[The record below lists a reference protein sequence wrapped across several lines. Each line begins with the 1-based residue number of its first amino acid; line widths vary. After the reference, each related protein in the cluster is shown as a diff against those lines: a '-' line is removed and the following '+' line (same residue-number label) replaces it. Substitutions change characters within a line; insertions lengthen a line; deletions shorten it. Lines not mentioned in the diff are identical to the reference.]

1 MSPSKTI
8 LCIASYEKGHEFL
21 RQCKREGWRVI
32 LLTSK
37 SLQEKAQWPTESIDE
52 VFYIPDVKKQW
63 NMNDVILG
71 VSYMA
76 RTEQIDRIVALDDYD
91 VEKAA
96 SLREHLRLQGT
107 GETGARYFR
116 DKLAMR
122 RAAAAAGIAVP
133 NFVHIL
139 NYKRIQDFLDAVAPP
154 WVLKP
159 RLQAGAIGIKKIEDA
174 DQLWKMIEGLGD
186 EQSFYVLE
194 QYVPGNVHHVD
205 SILYDGQ
212 VLLATAH
219 EYAIPPMEV
228 AHQGRVFSTHTMI
241 RGTEA
246 EQALQKIN
254 RDLLNTVGLKQGVS
268 HTEFIKGSEDGKFYF
283 LETSARVGGAHIV
296 ELVEASTGLNLWAE
310 WAKIETLLEGEKY
323 ELPPHRSDYGGLMV
337 SLAKQEW
344 PDLSAYD
351 APEVSWK
358 LKKKNHAGIIVC
370 SPDYDRVTQLLG
382 EYTQRFYKDFFAS
395 APPKQEPGD

>member
-1 MSPSKTI
+1 MSLSKTI

-37 SLQEKAQWPTESIDE
+37 SLQEKANWPTESVDE
-52 VFYIPDVKKQW
+52 IFYIPDVKKQW
-63 NMNDVILG
+63 NMNDVIYG
-71 VSYMA
+71 VSFMA

-133 NFVHIL
+133 SFVHIL
-139 NYKRIQDFLDAVAPP
+139 NYKKIQDYMNSVPPP

-159 RLQAGAIGIKKIEDA
+159 RLQAGAIGIKKIESA
-174 DQLWKMIEGLGD
+174 DQLWKTIEELGD

-194 QYVPGNVHHVD
+194 KYVPGTVHHLD
-205 SILYDGQ
+205 SILYKGE
-212 VLLATAH
+212 VLLAVAH

-228 AHQGRVFSTHTMI
+228 SHQGRVFSTRTMI

-246 EQALQKIN
+246 EHALQKIN
-254 RDLLNTVGLKQGVS
+254 RDLLNTMGLKQGVS
-268 HTEFIKGSEDGKFYF
+268 HTEFIKGRDDDQFYF

-296 ELVEASTGLNLWAE
+296 ELVEASTGLNLWTE
-310 WAKIETLLEGEKY
+310 WAKIETLLEGEEY
-323 ELPPHRSDYGGLMV
+323 ELPSHRSDYGGLMV

-351 APEVSWK
+351 APEVAWK
-358 LKKKNHAGIIVC
+358 LMKKNHAGVVVC
-370 SPDYDRVTQLLG
+370 SSDYDRVTQLLN
-382 EYTQRFYKDFFAS
+382 EYMQRFYADFFTS
-395 APPKQEPGD
+395 APPLQKPGD

>member
-1 MSPSKTI
+1 MSKTI

-37 SLQEKAQWPTESIDE
+37 SLEGIANWPTDSIDE
-52 VFYIPDVKKQW
+52 VFYIPDVKKHW
-63 NMNDVILG
+63 NMNDVIYG

-96 SLREHLRLQGT
+96 SLREHLRIPGI
-107 GETGARYFR
+107 GDTGARYFR

-133 NFVHIL
+133 KFVHIL
-139 NYKRIQDFLDAVAPP
+139 NYKRIQEYMNEIPP
-154 WVLKP
+154 PYVLKP
-159 RLQAGAIGIKKIEDA
+159 RLQAGAIGIRKIESA
-174 DQLWKMIEGLGD
+174 EELWKSIDELGD

-194 QYVPGNVHHVD
+194 KYIPGKVHHVD
-205 SILYDGQ
+205 SILYGGEI
-212 VLLATAH
+212 LMAIAH

-228 AHQGRVFSTHTMI
+228 AHQGRVFSTRTMI
-241 RGTEA
+241 RGNEE

-254 RDLLNTVGLKQGVS
+254 RDLLKTVGLLQGVS
-268 HTEFIKGSEDGKFYF
+268 HTEFIKGRDDDKFYF
-283 LETSARVGGAHIV
+283 LETSARVGGAHIAD
-296 ELVEASTGLNLWAE
+296 LVESSTGLNLWAE

-323 ELPPHRSDYGGLMV
+323 EAQPTRNEYGALLV

-344 PDLSAYD
+344 PDLSHYD
-351 APEVSWK
+351 APEVFWR
-358 LKKKNHAGIIVC
+358 LKKKNHAGIIVT
-370 SPDYDRVTQLLG
+370 SPDYDRVTQLLN
-382 EYTQRFYKDFFAS
+382 EYTERFYRDFFAS
-395 APPKQEPGD
+395 APPLIKPGD

>member
-1 MSPSKTI
+1 MAKTI

-37 SLQEKAQWPTESIDE
+37 SLEGIANWPTESIDE
-52 VFYIPDVKKQW
+52 IFYIPDVKKEW
-63 NMNDVILG
+63 NMNDVIYG

-96 SLREHLRLQGT
+96 SLREHLRIPGI
-107 GETGARYFR
+107 GDTGARYFR

-133 NFVHIL
+133 KFVHIL
-139 NYKRIQDFLDAVAPP
+139 NYQKIQDYMNEIPP
-154 WVLKP
+154 PYVLKP
-159 RLQAGAIGIKKIEDA
+159 RLQAGAVGIRKIESA
-174 DQLWKMIEGLGD
+174 DELWKSIGELGD

-194 QYVPGNVHHVD
+194 KYIPGKVHHVD
-205 SILYDGQ
+205 SILYGGEVQ
-212 VLLATAH
+212 MAIAH
-219 EYAIPPMEV
+219 EYGIPPMEV
-228 AHQGRVFSTHTMI
+228 AHQGRVFSTRTMMQ
-241 RGTEA
+241 GTED

-254 RDLLNTVGLKQGVS
+254 RALLKTVGLLQGVS
-268 HTEFIKGSEDGKFYF
+268 HTEFIKGRDDNRFYF
-283 LETSARVGGAHIV
+283 LETSARVGGAHIAD
-296 ELVEASTGLNLWAE
+296 LVESSTGLNLWAE

-323 ELPPHRSDYGGLMV
+323 EARPTRNEYGALLV

-344 PDLSAYD
+344 PDLSRYD
-351 APEVSWK
+351 APEVFWR
-358 LKKKNHAGIIVC
+358 LEKKNHAGIIVT
-370 SPDYDRVTQLLG
+370 SPDYDRVTQLLN
-382 EYTQRFYKDFFAS
+382 EYTQRFYRDFFAS
-395 APPKQEPGD
+395 APPLIKPGD

>member
-1 MSPSKTI
+1 MSKTI

-37 SLQEKAQWPTESIDE
+37 SLEGVANWPTESIDE
-52 VFYIPDVKKQW
+52 VFYIPDVKKHW
-63 NMNDVILG
+63 NMNDVIYG
-71 VSYMA
+71 VSFMA

-96 SLREHLRLQGT
+96 SLREHLRIPGI
-107 GETGARYFR
+107 GDTGARYFR

-133 NFVHIL
+133 KFVHIL
-139 NYKRIQDFLDAVAPP
+139 NYKKIHEYMNEIPP
-154 WVLKP
+154 PYVLKP
-159 RLQAGAIGIKKIEDA
+159 RLQAGAIGIRKIESA
-174 DQLWKMIEGLGD
+174 GELWKSIGELGD

-194 QYVPGNVHHVD
+194 KYIPGKVHHVD
-205 SILYDGQ
+205 SILYGGEI
-212 VLLATAH
+212 LMAIAH

-228 AHQGRVFSTHTMI
+228 AHHGRVFSTRTMI
-241 RGTEA
+241 RGNEE

-254 RDLLNTVGLKQGVS
+254 QSLLKTVGLLQGVS
-268 HTEFIKGSEDGKFYF
+268 HTEFIKGRDDNKFYF
-283 LETSARVGGAHIV
+283 LETSARVGGAHIAD
-296 ELVEASTGLNLWAE
+296 LVESSTGLNLWAE

-323 ELPPHRSDYGGLMV
+323 AAQPTRDEYGALLV

-344 PDLSAYD
+344 PDLSHYD
-351 APEVSWK
+351 APEVFWR
-358 LKKKNHAGIIVC
+358 LQKKNHAGIIVT
-370 SPDYDRVTQLLG
+370 SRDYDRVTQLLN
-382 EYTQRFYKDFFAS
+382 EYTERFYHDFFAS
-395 APPKQEPGD
+395 APPLVKPGD

>member
-1 MSPSKTI
+1 MSKTI

-37 SLQEKAQWPTESIDE
+37 SLEGIANWPTESIDE
-52 VFYIPDVKKQW
+52 VFYIPDVKKHW
-63 NMNDVILG
+63 NMNDVIYG

-96 SLREHLRLQGT
+96 SLREHLRIPGI
-107 GETGARYFR
+107 GDTGARYFR

-133 NFVHIL
+133 KFVHIL
-139 NYKRIQDFLDAVAPP
+139 NYQKIQDYMNEIPP
-154 WVLKP
+154 PYVLKP
-159 RLQAGAIGIKKIEDA
+159 RLQAGAIGIRKIESA
-174 DQLWKMIEGLGD
+174 DELWKSIEELGD

-194 QYVPGNVHHVD
+194 KYIPGKVHHVD
-205 SILYDGQ
+205 SILYGGE
-212 VLLATAH
+212 VLMAIAH
-219 EYAIPPMEV
+219 EYGIPPMEV
-228 AHQGRVFSTHTMI
+228 AHQGRVFSTRTMM
-241 RGTEA
+241 RETEE

-254 RDLLNTVGLKQGVS
+254 RALLKTVGLLQGVS
-268 HTEFIKGSEDGKFYF
+268 HTEFIKGRDDNRFYF
-283 LETSARVGGAHIV
+283 LETSARVGGAHIAD
-296 ELVEASTGLNLWAE
+296 LVESSTGLNLWAE

-323 ELPPHRSDYGGLMV
+323 EARPTRNEYGALLV

-344 PDLSAYD
+344 PDLSRYD
-351 APEVSWK
+351 APEVFWR
-358 LKKKNHAGIIVC
+358 LKKKNHAGIIVT
-370 SPDYDRVTQLLG
+370 SPDYDRVTQLLN
-382 EYTQRFYKDFFAS
+382 EYTERFYRDFFAS
-395 APPKQEPGD
+395 APPLIKPGD